1 MNFIVKYMTKAD
13 IKSRLLILKQ
23 QCEGKRRNALR
34 ATDDIGDF
42 EHGKAVAYEDIVNR
56 LDNFIDKLI

>member
-1 MNFIVKYMTKAD
+1 MTKAD
-13 IKSRLLILKQ
+13 IKSRLLILIQ

-56 LDNFIDKLI
+56 LDDFIDKLI